1 MALADHLSRRNIFIA
16 LAAVAALFLYIF
28 VGGEEGSSANLS
40 YRTKTV
46 DAGNIFRSVAASGS
60 VNAVIEVD
68 VGSQLSGQIK
78 EIYADFND
86 AVTEGEM
93 IALLDPEMFE
103 MRLGQSEAV
112 LAVSNADLSSRRA
125 QLSSDKSAAE
135 LLDREVARQERLF
148 KNGNLSASAIDT
160 VKTNAKQAAQ
170 RVAMSEAAVLNAE
183 AVVLQRR
190 SSVKQAQIELSRT
203 QIRAPINGVVIERAV
218 DVGQTVAASMSAPI
232 LFRLANDLRDVRVE
246 ASIDEADIGQ
256 VKADQPVKFT
266 VDAYPDRN
274 FTGTV
279 EEVRLAP
286 VIAQNVVTYTVT
298 ILASNN
304 DMALLPGMTANVEVV
319 TGERSDVVRVSN
331 DVLRFKPRNGEDAE
345 ANTGGA
351 GGGGGGRPST
361 EAMVARMVAPLA
373 KDIGMSAEQVDSV
386 REGLG
391 EALKQAMAS
400 ARESGNFRGA
410 MQKVTSKMAGL
421 VEEVGTAEQI
431 AAYKEMV
438 KAQASNRQARAGRRA
453 SLWALDGEGKAVK
466 RNVSLGI
473 SDSDFTE
480 VLRGLKAGDEVI
492 FGYERAAR

>member
-1 MALADHLSRRNIFIA
+1 MALANHLSRRNIFIA

-86 AVTEGEM
+86 AVTEGEL

-103 MRLGQSEAV
+103 MRLGQREAE

-135 LLDREVARQERLF
+135 LLGREVARQERLF

-160 VKTNAKQAAQ
+160 VKTSALQATQ
-170 RVAMSEAAVLNAE
+170 RVMMSEAAVQNAE

-190 SSVKQAQIELSRT
+190 SSVKQAQIELNRT
-203 QIRAPINGVVIERAV
+203 QIRAPIDGVVIERAI
-218 DVGQTVAASMSAPI
+218 DVGQTVAASMQAPI

-266 VDAYPDRN
+266 VDAYPDRG
-274 FTGTV
+274 FTGVV

-286 VIAQNVVTYTVT
+286 VIQQNVVTYTVT

-319 TGERSDVVRVSN
+319 TGEREGVTRVSN
-331 DVLRFKPRNGEDAE
+331 DALRFKPRNGEDE
-345 ANTGGA
+345 AANASG

-361 EAMVARMVAPLA
+361 EAMIAGMVAPLA

-386 REGLG
+386 KEGVT
-391 EALKQAMAS
+391 EAFTQAMAA
-400 ARESGNFRGA
+400 ARESGNFGGA
-410 MQKVTSKMAGL
+410 MQKVRAKMASL
-421 VEEVGTAEQI
+421 VEEVGTPEQV
-431 AAYKEMV
+431 AAYKESV
-438 KAQASNRQARAGRRA
+438 KERSTKRRASAGRRA
-453 SLWALDGEGKAVK
+453 SLWVLDGESKAVK
-466 RNVSLGI
+466 RTVMLGI
-473 SDSDFTE
+473 SDDDYTE
-480 VLRGLKAGDEVI
+480 VLRGLKADDKVI
-492 FGYERAAR
+492 IGYERAAK